1 MNTTTKKPEI
11 LSIFV
16 FESISISETVTKIDV
31 IIVEI
36 CNINLNAKE
45 IAKLR
50 EVLRLSI
57 GSHVDTFTTEELKE
71 FGSSMLQ
78 ATAVVLKAKYL
89 KKKLQLEKK

>member
-1 MNTTTKKPEI
+1 MTEKNQKQKTLFI
-11 LSIFV
+11 CV
-16 FESISISETVTKIDV
+16 FESISVSAVVTKIDV
-31 IIVEI
+31 VIIEI
-36 CNINLNAKE
+36 CYLNFNAKE

-89 KKKLQLEKK
+89 KKKLQLERK